1 MNRKRILLNA
11 SIAFEAVINNLF
23 RSILTA
29 LGIIFG
35 VSAVIAMLAIGKG
48 AQQEI
53 LDQIKLVGANN
64 IEILPV
70 EKNRDNAPSE
80 EEKIQEKRFT
90 PGLSLKDA
98 LAIVTTVPHTAL
110 VSPEIMLK
118 NYAQRNYIREQVN
131 ITGVENW
138 FFDAYNFGI
147 RKGNRFHNSHL
158 SSGAA
163 VCIIGRSV
171 ETKFFGGEDAIG
183 QLIKCGNQWLR
194 VIGITDK
201 LGVSEQAQSNL
212 GIRDYNNDIY
222 IPIKTFLIRFGASG
236 HGSSSGM
243 MGGFEWSDSD
253 EGEET
258 SPHQLSRLTIQ
269 MQNAEL
275 LPKASELIREILNR
289 RHNDVADFEVK
300 VPELLL
306 KQQQRTK
313 DIFNIVL
320 GCIAGISLVVG
331 GIGIMNIML
340 ASVYERI
347 KEIGIRMSLGATQKD
362 IIAQFLMEAIT
373 ISLFGGIIGV
383 LLGIGLS
390 LGISSV
396 TDIKT
401 IISVPSVI
409 LSFGVSAGVGLI
421 FGLMPARKAAK
432 QDPITS
438 LRHE

>member
-11 SIAFEAVINNLF
+11 SIAFEAVLNNLF

-64 IEILPV
+64 IEILPL
-70 EKNRDNAPSE
+70 EKDKDSPPSE
-80 EEKIQEKRFT
+80 DEKIKEKRFT
-90 PGLSLKDA
+90 PGLNLKDA
-98 LAIVTTVPHTAL
+98 LAIVNTVPRTAL
-110 VSPEIMLK
+110 ISPEIMFK
-118 NYAQRNYIREQVN
+118 NYAQRSYIREQVN

-147 RKGNRFHNSHL
+147 RKGNRFHSSHL
-158 SSGAA
+158 TNGDA

-222 IPIKTFLIRFGASG
+222 VPIKTFLLRFGAKG
-236 HGSSSGM
+236 HGSSSTVMSGVRM
-243 MGGFEWSDSD
+243 SESDD
-253 EGEET
+253 EEES

-269 MQNAEL
+269 MQEAEM
-275 LPKASELIREILNR
+275 LPKASELIREILKR
-289 RHNDVADFEVK
+289 RHNGVDDFEVK
-300 VPELLL
+300 VPEMLL

-390 LGISSV
+390 LGISGV

-401 IISVPSVI
+401 IISIPSVI